1 MVVKIIMAISF
12 IGSIN
17 KVSIDHLRQVEG
29 ENILR
34 VLSLIFNSSKLKTIY
49 WLAMIL
55 YEVLRLVIPPL
66 HIRMKV
72 VIRTVRTNLIF

>member
-1 MVVKIIMAISF
+1 MVVKIIMAIF
-12 IGSIN
+12 YIGSIN

-49 WLAMIL
+49 
-55 YEVLRLVIPPL
+55 
-66 HIRMKV
+66 
-72 VIRTVRTNLIF
+72 